1 MFAIVETL
9 DILDT
14 LSTTQGGLNMSNNYI
29 GQIEVADGFNGHT
42 AIVHLVEIIGGSDY
56 SYVVYAVH
64 ANGYY
69 TYSM

>member
-1 MFAIVETL
+1 
-9 DILDT
+9 
-14 LSTTQGGLNMSNNYI
+14 MSNNYI

-42 AIVHLVEIIGGSDY
+42 AIVHLVEIVGGSDC